1 VAEDKKPDNLSPQ
14 QIDGRLLLLE
24 QGVDFALQH
33 AKLWSKYAKDV
44 MMYVEKRAHI
54 EMEYTKN
61 LSKLA
66 MTVRPLIN
74 EEVSLKS
81 MKLECQICW
90 PTATVKCF
98 TAYCHMAVFASF
110 FPIILHSSH
119 SNFLVSFQHKVKKYP
134 SCVWK

>member
-1 VAEDKKPDNLSPQ
+1 MHCQSCENLASDAECGGAAEDKKPGDLSPQ
-14 QIDGRLLLLE
+14 KLDEMLLLLE

-44 MMYVEKRAHI
+44 MMYVEKRSHV

-81 MKLECQICW
+81 
-90 PTATVKCF
+90 
-98 TAYCHMAVFASF
+98 
-110 FPIILHSSH
+110 
-119 SNFLVSFQHKVKKYP
+119 
-134 SCVWK
+134 

>member
-1 VAEDKKPDNLSPQ
+1 MDSCGFNDQITCQSCENLASDAECGGAAEDKKPGNLSPQ
-14 QIDGRLLLLE
+14 QLDGMLLLLE

-44 MMYVEKRAHI
+44 MMYVEKRAHV

-74 EEVSLKS
+74 EEVSLKF
-81 MKLECQICW
+81 MKPRCQIGKWHLC
-90 PTATVKCF
+90 C
-98 TAYCHMAVFASF
+98 YR
-110 FPIILHSSH
+110 
-119 SNFLVSFQHKVKKYP
+119 KK
-134 SCVWK
+134 